1 MNMLRLNET
10 ISFYRKK
17 LGLTQEELAKQL
29 GVTNQSVSKWE
40 TAQCYPD
47 VTLLLRLAEIYGISI
62 DTLFGKASSGCEAG
76 CWLPICDE
84 NTYRVVVLCGHQVVA
99 VEDLNKSVCLEFPKN
114 CPGELK
120 VEVQG
125 HVHCDSTI
133 EGDVIA
139 HGNIECVQVNG
150 DIKGCGGSVS
160 CNGTINGSVNA
171 GSNVSCGAGING
183 GVHCG
188 DNVSCGGGVNGAV
201 CCGDNVTCGGDI
213 QGNVECG
220 GNVECRTIEGN
231 VECKGDVIYRLLRG
245 Y

>member
-17 LGLTQEELAKQL
+17 LGLTQKELAKQL

-47 VTLLLRLAEIYGISI
+47 VTLLPRLAEIYGISI
-62 DTLFGKASSGCEAG
+62 DVLLGKVSAYEDGCR
-76 CWLPICDE
+76 LPGCDE
-84 NTYRVVVLCGHQVVA
+84 NTYRVVVLRGNQVVA
-99 VEDLNKSVCLEFPKN
+99 VEDINQPVSLEFPKN

-231 VECKGDVIYRLLRG
+231 VECKGDVVYRLLRG